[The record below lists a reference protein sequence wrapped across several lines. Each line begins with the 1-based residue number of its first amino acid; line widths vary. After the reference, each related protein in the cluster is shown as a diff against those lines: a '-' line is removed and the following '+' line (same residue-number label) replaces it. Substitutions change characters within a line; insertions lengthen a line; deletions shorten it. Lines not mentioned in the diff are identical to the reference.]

1 MWIQHL
7 HTEKFTEHRKRTN
20 KMEGE
25 RGRGSGRRVR
35 GDIERERV
43 RGSEDLCQK
52 GKYVP
57 IFELGVLNSSSEVRL
72 KGKILKRPLSLAV
85 LGVLGSTQVLV

>member
-1 MWIQHL
+1 MGMWIQHL

-35 GDIERERV
+35 GDIEREREEEGQ
-43 RGSEDLCQK
+43 RI
-52 GKYVP
+52 YVKRENTYP
-57 IFELGVLNSSSEVRL
+57 YLNW
-72 KGKILKRPLSLAV
+72 GF
-85 LGVLGSTQVLV
+85 

>member
-25 RGRGSGRRVR
+25 RGRGGEWEKGKR
-35 GDIERERV
+35 GHRERESKRV
-43 RGSEDLCQK
+43 RGSM
-52 GKYVP
+52 
-57 IFELGVLNSSSEVRL
+57 S
-72 KGKILKRPLSLAV
+72 KGKIR
-85 LGVLGSTQVLV
+85 THI

>member
-25 RGRGSGRRVR
+25 RGRGGSGKRVR
-35 GDIERERV
+35 GDIERERESKRV
-43 RGSEDLCQK
+43 RGSM
-52 GKYVP
+52 
-57 IFELGVLNSSSEVRL
+57 S
-72 KGKILKRPLSLAV
+72 KGKIR
-85 LGVLGSTQVLV
+85 THI

>member
-1 MWIQHL
+1 MGMWIQHL

-35 GDIERERV
+35 GDRERER
-43 RGSEDLCQK
+43 E
-52 GKYVP
+52 
-57 IFELGVLNSSSEVRL
+57 
-72 KGKILKRPLSLAV
+72 
-85 LGVLGSTQVLV
+85 